1 MEQKEIMNP
10 IIATEYIVFISALV
24 LLVSA
29 WFSWKSSSGKS
40 LKLRITTTILR
51 SCGIIT
57 LALIAMNP
65 GYWKKENMDTRR
77 EWVLLLDRSASMAV
91 KDAGQK
97 SRLEAAADAAQNII
111 SKYPSENIKL
121 YSFAKELDDV
131 ALDVEK
137 LKSLKAD
144 GSSTDIYK
152 SCSQVLERFAGSM
165 QKLSG
170 IILLS
175 DGKQIA
181 SGSPEDFIMS
191 ARAENI
197 AVHALGYGE
206 KVAYKDLVL
215 KLPNKSFVAFA
226 GQSLSIPVLINNKGM
241 GNVEVNLQIS
251 NAAGKSIISQKVR
264 MANNSSKKINL
275 KMSVKDIGFQ
285 EFNIKVSS
293 AFKERIKWNNSTR
306 IGITVMKERLNVLY
320 LEGQPFWDS
329 KFLSQI
335 LRKDKNINLITI
347 YRIAS
352 GRFFSVKSGSVE
364 TAIKEQDIFPS
375 SAKDLSK
382 YNLIIIGHGAKY
394 FLDPEKINILHKYLA
409 EYGGALI
416 FARGKPYTGQFPQLA
431 NLEPL
436 GWGKVMSGTF
446 KWQPSAYGISTG
458 FFGNMQFDEN
468 SKVWRELP
476 PLKKITA
483 CKNIKNFA
491 EVLLYAKTR
500 KNGKDYKIPV
510 LVSRKFGKGIVIT
523 ANAEGMWQWGFFPE
537 SKTIGKFYR
546 RFWGQ
551 IIQQV
556 IKYSEFLPGMD
567 ISLRFDKTVVMPDVP
582 VMAMINTRDP
592 KVKIKNIKLDLYKG
606 GKLSQSLSAVKNIG
620 ENTGWNAFI
629 VMNKSGV
636 YELRMSCLY
645 QNGKKAALRSI
656 LYVKHPTSE
665 EDDLSADPKTLESL
679 CTKTGGKLLKSEAE
693 LKDVLVK
700 QNISESMDVQKS
712 SWISDW
718 SNWLL
723 LCLLLSFF
731 ATDYFLRR
739 RNGLL

>member
-1 MEQKEIMNP
+1 MNP

-29 WFSWKSSSGKS
+29 YLSWKSTSGKS
-40 LKLRITTTILR
+40 LKLRVATTALR
-51 SCGIIT
+51 SSGIIV
-57 LALIAMNP
+57 LAIIALNP
-65 GYWKKENMDTRR
+65 GYWKKENTNTSR

-91 KDAGQK
+91 KDAAK
-97 SRLEAAADAAQNII
+97 RSSRLKAAADTAQNII
-111 SKYPSENIKL
+111 NKYPSENIKL

-131 ALDVEK
+131 ALDTK
-137 LKSLKAD
+137 QLKSIKAD

-152 SCSQVLERFAGSM
+152 ACRQILERFAGSM

-175 DGKQIA
+175 DGKQIGT
-181 SGSPEDFIMS
+181 GSPEDFIMS

-197 AVHALGYGE
+197 AVHAFSYGE

-215 KLPNKSFVAFA
+215 RLPNKSFVAFA
-226 GQSLSIPVLINNKGM
+226 GQTISIPALINNKGM
-241 GNVEVNLQIS
+241 GNIEIKLQIS
-251 NAAGKSIISQKVR
+251 NASGKNIISQKVR
-264 MANNSSKKINL
+264 IPNDSKKKINL
-275 KMSVKDIGFQ
+275 KMTVKNIGFQ
-285 EFNIKVSS
+285 EFNIKVNST
-293 AFKERIKWNNSTR
+293 FKERIKWNNSTR

-352 GRFFSVKSGSVE
+352 GRFFSVKSGSME
-364 TAIKEQDIFPS
+364 TAIKEQNIFPS
-375 SAKDLSK
+375 SAKKLSK
-382 YNLIIIGHGAKY
+382 YSLIILGHGAKY
-394 FLDPEKINILHKYLA
+394 FLNPEKINILHKYLA
-409 EYGGALI
+409 EYGGAII
-416 FARGKPYTGQFPQLA
+416 FARGKPYTGQFPQLS
-431 NLEPL
+431 NLEPVS
-436 GWGKVMSGTF
+436 WGKIMRGTF

-468 SKVWRELP
+468 SKIWRELP

-483 CKNIKNFA
+483 CKNVKNFA
-491 EVLLYAKTR
+491 EVLLYANTR

-510 LVSRKFGKGIVIT
+510 LISRKFGKGIVIT

-551 IIQQV
+551 IIQQI

-567 ISLRFDKTVVMPDVP
+567 ISLRFDKTVVMPNTP

-592 KVKIKNIKLDLYKG
+592 KIKIKNIKLNLYKD
-606 GKLSQSLSAVKNIG
+606 GKLSQSLTAVKNIG
-620 ENTGWNAFI
+620 ENAGWNAFI
-629 VMNKSGV
+629 VMNKPGT
-636 YELRMSCLY
+636 YELRMFCLY

-656 LYVKHPTSE
+656 LYVKRLPGE
-665 EDDLSADPKTLESL
+665 EDDLSADPKTMESL
-679 CTKTGGKLLKSEAE
+679 CLKTGGKLLKSEKD
-693 LKDVLVK
+693 LKDIFIK
-700 QNISESMDVQKS
+700 QNISDNTNIQKS
-712 SWISDW
+712 SWVSSW